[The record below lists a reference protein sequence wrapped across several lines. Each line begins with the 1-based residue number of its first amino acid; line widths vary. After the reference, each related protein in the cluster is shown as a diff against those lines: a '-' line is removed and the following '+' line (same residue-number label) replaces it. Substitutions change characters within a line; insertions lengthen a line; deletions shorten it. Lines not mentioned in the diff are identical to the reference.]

1 MVEEG
6 GKEPGEE
13 KEQELKPLNEKVYV
27 HIYVVMYVYY
37 VCRGCVKVFIL
48 CLFQVYVYT
57 VYTYICIYKYI
68 CM

>member
-27 HIYVVMYVYY
+27 HIYICSD
-37 VCRGCVKVFIL
+37 VCIL
-48 CLFQVYVYT
+48 C
-57 VYTYICIYKYI
+57 
-68 CM
+68 M